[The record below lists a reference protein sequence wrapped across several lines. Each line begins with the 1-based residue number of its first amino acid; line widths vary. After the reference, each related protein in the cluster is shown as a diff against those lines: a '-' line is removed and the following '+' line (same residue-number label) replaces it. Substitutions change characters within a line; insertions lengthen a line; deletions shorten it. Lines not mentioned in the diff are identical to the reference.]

1 MDEILFLHLNQ
12 KKIMKKMRLTA
23 LLALITIGVSSSFAQ
38 IVESPIPDLKGKPLS
53 AEDLQS
59 FNRMTETKLNK
70 KATVTGWYNYTGALG
85 DNGERFTYFTGTHM
99 WPDSSPVIIFP
110 TTGKD
115 HISLHAIGQ
124 VFDPTS
130 FYFTDPTPQL
140 NQHNSFKVDS
150 IAFFYKYLNLNGIS
164 DTLLVQFYTGDKIAN
179 LSFGGTTPT
188 RSVVLNRAT
197 STGQD
202 ATAFVKI
209 PLDMTMNTAGFFE
222 TGSSTFEGVIQ
233 VPTPLN
239 VAKGALAAWTATF
252 IPGNYP
258 VALGDTLAYD
268 STNIPQKKLNCFLP
282 LIFRGDG
289 AASGLDNSFNVGL
302 FAFIS
307 QKYSTT
313 TARPTEWFYP
323 ANAPGTLKQY
333 VPSQFYINCGN
344 VGIEN
349 LNKGYGLG
357 VAYPNPVTQGQ
368 NVQVDFALG
377 KSEMV
382 SVELYDLLGK
392 KVKNITNGFYAQGSH
407 TVEFSVNELPQ
418 GVYVYQIKAGDFS
431 SSRKLTVSK

>member
-1 MDEILFLHLNQ
+1 
-12 KKIMKKMRLTA
+12 MKKMRLTA

-38 IVESPIPDLKGKPLS
+38 IVESPIPDLKGKSLS

-85 DNGERFTYFTGTHM
+85 DNGEGFTYFTGTHM
-99 WPDSSPVIIFP
+99 WPDSTPVIIFP

-140 NQHNSFKVDS
+140 NQHNSYNVDS

-179 LSFGGTTPT
+179 LAFGGTTPT

-197 STGQD
+197 SAGQD
-202 ATAFVKI
+202 ATASVKI
-209 PLDMTMNTAGFFE
+209 PLDMTMNTSGFFE
-222 TGSSTFEGVIQ
+222 SGVATFEGVMQ
-233 VPTPLN
+233 LPTPLN
-239 VAKGALAAWTATF
+239 VAKGGLAAWTATF

-258 VALGDTLAYD
+258 VALGDTLAND
-268 STNIPQKKLNCFLP
+268 STKIPQKKLNCFLP
-282 LIFRGDG
+282 LVFRGDG

-302 FAFIS
+302 FVFTG

-313 TARPTEWFYP
+313 ALRPTEWFYP
-323 ANAPGTLKQY
+323 ANAPGTQKQY
-333 VPSQFYINCGN
+333 IPSQFYITSGN
-344 VGIEN
+344 VGIDN

-368 NVQVDFALG
+368 NVSVDFALG

-392 KVKNITNGFYAQGSH
+392 RVKTITTGFYAQGSH
-407 TVEFSVNELPQ
+407 TVEFSVNDLPK